1 MKFTYTATNDEGATY
16 TRTIDAE
23 NRFEVYGMVRKEGG
37 TVVTLDEGGGSMF
50 GAGGLSMEKLNEL
63 VGRVKEIDKILFT
76 RNLSVMLSAGL
87 SLSRALDVLARQTKN
102 FKLKKVINDI
112 KDEITKGGELHRALE
127 KHGKIF
133 NSLVV
138 SMVRAGEES
147 GQLAEALLT
156 ISAQL
161 ESSYELKRKIRGA
174 MIYPMIIVATLGIIG
189 TLMLMFIVPTLTE
202 TFRDLGVELPLSTQ
216 FIIMLSDLLI
226 DNTIF
231 FLLGIV
237 AILGGGVYGLRTQV
251 GKRFLDTAL
260 LYIPMIKHLVKEIN
274 AARAARTLSS
284 LLSAGV
290 GVVQSFEIAEDVV
303 QNHHFKAVIAEA
315 REQVQTGKEMS
326 TVFLKY
332 EHLYPA
338 MMGEL
343 LAVGEETGKLP
354 DMLSEVARFY
364 ESEIEQKTKN
374 MSTFIEPFLMLIV
387 GAAVGFFALSMIS
400 PIYSITNAF

>member
-1 MKFTYTATNDEGATY
+1 MKFTYTATNADGATY
-16 TRTIDAE
+16 TRTVEAE

-37 TVVTLDEGGGSMF
+37 TVVTVDEGGGGVF
-50 GAGGLSMEKLNEL
+50 GAGGLSIEKLNEL
-63 VGRVKEIDKILFT
+63 FGRIKETDKILFT

-112 KDEITKGGELHRALE
+112 KDEITKGGELHTALE
-127 KHGKIF
+127 KHDTVF

-161 ESSYELKRKIRGA
+161 ESAYELKRKIRGA
-174 MIYPMIIVATLGIIG
+174 MIYPAIIVATLGIIG

-202 TFRDLGVELPLSTQ
+202 TFVDMGVDLPLSTQ
-216 FIIMLSDLLI
+216 FIIALSDFLI
-226 DNTIF
+226 NNTVL
-231 FLLGIV
+231 FLILIV
-237 AILGGGVYGLRTQV
+237 SALGGGIYGLRTRV
-251 GKRFLDTAL
+251 GKDLLDTAL
-260 LYIPMIKHLVKEIN
+260 LYIPMIKGLAKEIN

-290 GVVQSFEIAEDVV
+290 GVVQAFEITEAVV
-303 QNHHFKAVIAEA
+303 QNHHFKRVIAEA
-315 REQVQTGKEMS
+315 REQVQTGKDMS
-326 TVFLKY
+326 SVFLKH
-332 EHLYPA
+332 EHLYPS

-354 DMLSEVARFY
+354 DMLGEVARFY
-364 ESEIEQKTKN
+364 EGEIAQKTKN

-400 PIYSITNAF
+400 PIYSITTAF